1 MMSLFPDQYFHLGLD
16 EVRTS
21 SLCTTES
28 KDNFLSIREN
38 KNSSPFLF
46 FLPNEQRY
54 KAAPERMNAA
64 ANSERAKSKTN
75 QGSRKRMD
83 KRIET
88 NDSVLEINK
97 LLNLSLHIFL
107 KLLYFFL
114 FLFLF
119 FFFAL
124 TDTKSLEQE
133 LMEFLVQNSR
143 IPVAWQEALT
153 STSAVSCFV
162 QWLLSYQTYRTW
174 IRVCSCETFDVF
186 VVISTIIVMI
196 IVII

>member
-1 MMSLFPDQYFHLGLD
+1 MATMKNILKEMMSLFPDQYFHLGLD

-46 FLPNEQRY
+46 FLPNEQQY

-75 QGSRKRMD
+75 QGSRERMD

-107 KLLYFFL
+107 KLLYFFY
-114 FLFLF
+114 FCFFF

-162 QWLLSYQTYRTW
+162 Q
-174 IRVCSCETFDVF
+174 
-186 VVISTIIVMI
+186 
-196 IVII
+196 

>member
-1 MMSLFPDQYFHLGLD
+1 MATMKNILKEMMSLFPDQYFHLGLD

-28 KDNFLSIREN
+28 KDNSLAIRE
-38 KNSSPFLF
+38 KKIPLLFYF
-46 FLPNEQRY
+46 FLPNEQQY

-64 ANSERAKSKTN
+64 ANSEPAKSKAK
-75 QGSRKRMD
+75 QGSRERMD
-83 KRIET
+83 KRIQT

-107 KLLYFFL
+107 KLLNFFH
-114 FLFLF
+114 FCF
-119 FFFAL
+119 FCFFAL

-133 LMEFLVQNSR
+133 LMEFLVQNGR

-162 QWLLSYQTYRTW
+162 Q
-174 IRVCSCETFDVF
+174 
-186 VVISTIIVMI
+186 
-196 IVII
+196 